1 MQISTVGFAYRG
13 AQFALTISCNTQAL
27 NFSFPYSVSR
37 LSTALLP
44 PPPEAASQVGL
55 LMKVRGAH
63 YLPSCRGAR
72 GGEAR
77 LGATAR

>member
-13 AQFALTISCNTQAL
+13 AQFALTISCNTEAF

-37 LSTALLP
+37 LSTALL

-63 YLPSCRGAR
+63 YLPSCRGAQAA
-72 GGEAR
+72 EAR
-77 LGATAR
+77 LGATAH